1 MASKAHIPYARLF
14 GIMYRRLSNCVIKQ
28 IAIITH
34 YRVDLEAII
43 VDFFGGFIAN
53 IGYATENF
61 NAENNRA
68 RSPVGFQQ
76 RLEIAILAYNMAYCL
91 ERFN

>member
-61 NAENNRA
+61 NAIIANRLTNWNNPKSSIINDLRK
-68 RSPVGFQQ
+68 
-76 RLEIAILAYNMAYCL
+76 
-91 ERFN
+91 